1 MSLEIKTNNQPRPI
15 LHWYDLPH
23 NVQVKEFDWVDES
36 IQDDM
41 TFVMYKGNFIC
52 LDDYMRISNDAPA
65 QWREGGWQGYHG
77 DGFFCGTLIKYTD
90 DCESVIIATYLS

>member
-77 DGFFCGTLIKYTD
+77 DSFFSGTLIKYTD
-90 DCESVIIATYLS
+90 DHESVIVATYLS

>member
-1 MSLEIKTNNQPRPI
+1 MTLEIKTNNQPRPI

-41 TFVMYKGNFIC
+41 TFVHYKGDYLC
-52 LDDYMRISNDAPA
+52 LDEYMALGKNSPFPS
-65 QWREGGWQGYHG
+65 EWQGYHG